1 MFLSLF
7 RGDLIFCH
15 ENKTQSFL
23 YNANG
28 QRLKKKNGDEIPSI
42 QFYCEKSTIRSNEVK
57 KAFEGVK
64 PICDVLSMTRHSR
77 SLGKVCSLIDI
88 L

>member
-42 QFYCEKSTIRSNEVK
+42 QFYCEKSTIRSNDEAHAYKV
-57 KAFEGVK
+57 AK
-64 PICDVLSMTRHSR
+64 PICDALSMTRHSR
-77 SLGKVCSLIDI
+77 SPRKVCSLIDI